1 MALRRTAMSKGNGFK
16 RPVIERTRTIA
27 EPIPMH
33 LRRNAVFARMEVPAE
48 PPIEKFAYVRSRPL
62 LNAIKTLDCQHC
74 GARGPSDPAHSN
86 QAVHGKGKGVKASD
100 VYAAALCR
108 ADHNEIDQGSKL
120 THEERVTLWT
130 NAWRKTVRALL
141 KQGLWPANVQVPDI
155 RVMN

>member
-1 MALRRTAMSKGNGFK
+1 MKRAPMPRGSGFK
-16 RPVIERTRTIA
+16 RKAPERVRTVA
-27 EPIPMH
+27 EPILVH
-33 LRRNAVFARMEVPAE
+33 LRRNAVFARMDVPAA
-48 PPIEKFAYVRSRPL
+48 PIEKFAYVRSRQL

-86 QAVHGKGKGVKASD
+86 QGAHGKGKGVKASD

-108 ADHNEIDQGSKL
+108 ADHNAIDQGSKL

-130 NAWRKTVRALL
+130 NAWRKTVRELV
-141 KQGLWPANVQVPDI
+141 KRGLWPANVEIPDI